1 MGHTLR
7 IDAIDISRSV
17 ADIPYALRKSNSG
30 SPRDA
35 GISPITDAQ
44 AQALAR
50 AIPNL
55 FRNWKLSEANVRT
68 LLGGM
73 SRATWSRWKNGDIG
87 RIDRDLR
94 MRMAHLV
101 GIHIGLRTLFQ
112 NPADGYAWLREPND
126 RFGGL
131 SALDV
136 MLGGDMADLAY
147 LRGWIGAEIG
157 V

>member
-7 IDAIDISRSV
+7 IDAIDISGSV
-17 ADIPYALRKSNSG
+17 EEIPVALRRLDPANPGDVGAST
-30 SPRDA
+30 
-35 GISPITDAQ
+35 ITDAQ
-44 AQALAR
+44 ARALAR

-55 FRNWKLSEANVRT
+55 FKRWKLSEIDSRT

-73 SRATWSRWKNGDIG
+73 SRATWSRWKKGDAG

-101 GIHIGLRTLFQ
+101 GIHIGIRTLFRD
-112 NPADGYAWLREPND
+112 PADGYAWLKEPNI
-126 RFGGL
+126 RFGGR